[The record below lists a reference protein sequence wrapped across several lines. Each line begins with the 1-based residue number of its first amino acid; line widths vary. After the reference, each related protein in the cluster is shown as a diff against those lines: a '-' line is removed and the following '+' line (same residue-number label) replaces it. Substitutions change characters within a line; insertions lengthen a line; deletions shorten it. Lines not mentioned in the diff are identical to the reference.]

1 MKIMVTGAAGG
12 LGQSLC
18 KEAISRGWQVVA
30 LDRSA
35 PTEALRGWMEAGQ
48 ATFYQADMGDREQV
62 AAVAGRVVQT
72 EAALDGL
79 VNNVGVVLGREDTLE
94 TMRME
99 DLTRSMDINVYGP
112 MELTRRI
119 LPLLRRSPSAGI
131 VNITSTAAAYKG
143 ARAIDYPYA
152 ISKCAFTMFSEK
164 LRAYLREDG
173 IRVAAVH
180 PGWMRTA
187 LGGAEATV
195 DPAEVAVHVL
205 DILCGKQVV
214 TADPAFVNRFG
225 EPIRNRNDI

>member
-1 MKIMVTGAAGG
+1 M
-12 LGQSLC
+12 
-18 KEAISRGWQVVA
+18 A

-62 AAVAGRVVQT
+62 AAVAGRVLQT
-72 EAALDGL
+72 ETALDGL

-112 MELTRRI
+112 MELTRRH
-119 LPLLRRSPSAGI
+119 
-131 VNITSTAAAYKG
+131 TAAFAQKPLGGHRHTSPPPLRPTRRAGDRLSLRDLQMRLYDVFGKAARLPPGGRYPRGGG
-143 ARAIDYPYA
+143 ASR
-152 ISKCAFTMFSEK
+152 
-164 LRAYLREDG
+164 
-173 IRVAAVH
+173 
-180 PGWMRTA
+180 WMRTA
-187 LGGAEATV
+187 LGGGGGHGGF
-195 DPAEVAVHVL
+195 PAEVAVHVL